1 MLPSFLRWKPEWKPE
16 WKPKSKPKWNPQ
28 SALLLPL
35 LFVAC
40 VQQGADVGKKLEI
53 NGGDFYY
60 TPNVTEADA
69 WKVVDALTASGFYR
83 EGGQTSA
90 QLDRLRSIPHV
101 RLIAQEEMLEGTA
114 ILDSVRPLAERVSKK
129 AFGGG
134 KIVVDICNDQFI
146 TVQSL
151 TYP

>member
-1 MLPSFLRWKPEWKPE
+1 MKSSTLLSLFLPFFC
-16 WKPKSKPKWNPQ
+16 
-28 SALLLPL
+28 A
-35 LFVAC
+35 AC
-40 VQQGADVGKKLEI
+40 IQQPADVGKKIEV

-60 TPNVTEADA
+60 TPNVTEGEV
-69 WKVVDALTASGFYR
+69 WKVVDVLTATGFYR

-90 QLDRLRSIPHV
+90 QLDRLNTIPHV
-101 RLIAQEEMLEGTA
+101 RLIALEDAATSPA
-114 ILDSVRPLAERVSKK
+114 ILDTVRPIAQRVSQQ

-134 KIVVDICNDQFI
+134 KVVVDICNDQFV

>member
-1 MLPSFLRWKPEWKPE
+1 MNFPSTFC
-16 WKPKSKPKWNPQ
+16 
-28 SALLLPL
+28 ALLLAL
-35 LFVAC
+35 LCAAC
-40 VQQGADVGKKLEI
+40 VQQTADVGKKLEI

-60 TPNVTEADA
+60 TTNVTDTEV
-69 WKVVDALTASGFYR
+69 WKVVDVLTAAGFYR
-83 EGGQTSA
+83 EGGKTSA

-101 RLIAQEEMLEGTA
+101 RLVAQEAMLNSPA
-114 ILDSVRPLAERVSKK
+114 ILDTVRPLAKQFSEK

-134 KIVVDICNDQFI
+134 KVVVDICNDQFS